1 MKRLENKLV
10 RFMRRPNGFPNQDTW
25 KLDYENIN
33 DLSNGEIIIQN
44 LYISIDPA
52 MRGWMNKARSY
63 IKPVEIG
70 DVMRAGSVGKVVYS
84 KNKLFKE
91 GNFVSGWGGVQK
103 YCRTDG
109 KGFVEINTKKNDL
122 PIFLS
127 TLGMTGLTA
136 YFGILEVAK
145 VKKGETVLISAAAG
159 SVGSIAG
166 QIAKINGCRVIGI
179 AGGKKKCNYV
189 INELGFDGCI
199 DYKNESVSR
208 SIFKE
213 CPDGVDVY
221 FDNVGGNI
229 LDSALT
235 FINRNARVVICGAIS
250 QYNNSDVLGPKNYLS
265 ILVNRAKM
273 MGMVVFDY
281 KDRYTNAIE
290 EMKVWIEKGN
300 LKSNEDIHFGLDNF
314 YNVFQKLFNGNKLGK
329 LILKV

>member
-10 RFMRRPNGFPNQDTW
+10 RFMKRPNGFPNQDTW
-25 KLDYENIN
+25 KLDHENIN

-208 SIFKE
+208 SIFKQ

>member
-10 RFMRRPNGFPNQDTW
+10 RFMKRPNGFPNQDTW
-25 KLDYENIN
+25 KLDHENID

-189 INELGFDGCI
+189 INELGFDGCV

-281 KDRYTNAIE
+281 KDRYTNAIR
-290 EMKVWIEKGN
+290 EMKGWIEKGN

-314 YNVFQKLFNGNKLGK
+314 YNVYQKLFNGNKLGK

>member
-10 RFMRRPNGFPNQDTW
+10 RFMKRPNGFPNQDTW
-25 KLDYENIN
+25 KLDHENIN

-189 INELGFDGCI
+189 INELGFDGCV

-290 EMKVWIEKGN
+290 EMKGWIEKGN

>member
-1 MKRLENKLV
+1 MKRLENKLL
-10 RFMRRPNGFPNQDTW
+10 RFMKRPNGFPNQDTW
-25 KLDYENIN
+25 KLYHENIN
-33 DLSNGEIIIQN
+33 DLSEGEIIIQN

-91 GNFVSGWGGVQK
+91 GNYVSGWGGVQK

-179 AGGKKKCNYV
+179 AGGNKKCNYV

-213 CPDGVDVY
+213 CPEGVDVY

-290 EMKVWIEKGN
+290 EMKGWIEKGN
-300 LKSNEDIHFGLDNF
+300 LKSNEDIHVGLDNF

>member
-10 RFMRRPNGFPNQDTW
+10 RFMKRPNGFPNQDTW
-25 KLDYENIN
+25 KLDHENIN

-208 SIFKE
+208 SIFKQ

-290 EMKVWIEKGN
+290 EMKGWIEKGN

>member
-10 RFMRRPNGFPNQDTW
+10 RFMKRPNGFPKQDTW
-25 KLDYENIN
+25 KLDHENIN

-166 QIAKINGCRVIGI
+166 QIAKINGCRL
-179 AGGKKKCNYV
+179 C
-189 INELGFDGCI
+189 
-199 DYKNESVSR
+199 
-208 SIFKE
+208 
-213 CPDGVDVY
+213 
-221 FDNVGGNI
+221 
-229 LDSALT
+229 
-235 FINRNARVVICGAIS
+235 
-250 QYNNSDVLGPKNYLS
+250 
-265 ILVNRAKM
+265 
-273 MGMVVFDY
+273 
-281 KDRYTNAIE
+281 
-290 EMKVWIEKGN
+290 
-300 LKSNEDIHFGLDNF
+300 
-314 YNVFQKLFNGNKLGK
+314 GK
-329 LILKV
+329 LISILNFNNISINL

>member
-1 MKRLENKLV
+1 MK
-10 RFMRRPNGFPNQDTW
+10 RPNGFPNQDTW
-25 KLDYENIN
+25 KLDHENIN

-208 SIFKE
+208 SIFKQ

-290 EMKVWIEKGN
+290 EMKGWIEKGN

>member
-10 RFMRRPNGFPNQDTW
+10 RFMKRPNGFPNQDTW

-109 KGFVEINTKKNDL
+109 KGFVEINTKNNDL

-199 DYKNESVSR
+199 DYKNESVNR

>member
-10 RFMRRPNGFPNQDTW
+10 RFMKRPNGFPNQDTW
-25 KLDYENIN
+25 RLDHENIN

-290 EMKVWIEKGN
+290 EMKGWIEKGN

>member
-10 RFMRRPNGFPNQDTW
+10 RFMKRPNGFPNQDTW
-25 KLDYENIN
+25 KLDHENIN

-109 KGFVEINTKKNDL
+109 KGFVEFNTKKNDL

-208 SIFKE
+208 SIFKQ

-250 QYNNSDVLGPKNYLS
+250 QYNSSDVLGPKNYLS

-290 EMKVWIEKGN
+290 EMKGWIEKGN

>member
-10 RFMRRPNGFPNQDTW
+10 RFMKRPNGFPNQDTW
-25 KLDYENIN
+25 KLDHENIN

-179 AGGKKKCNYV
+179 AGGRKKCNYV
-189 INELGFDGCI
+189 INELGFDGCV

-290 EMKVWIEKGN
+290 EMKGWIEKGN

>member
-10 RFMRRPNGFPNQDTW
+10 RFMKRPNGFPNQDTW
-25 KLDYENIN
+25 KLDHENIN

-84 KNKLFKE
+84 KNKLFKK

-189 INELGFDGCI
+189 INELGFDGCV

-290 EMKVWIEKGN
+290 EMKGWIEKGN

>member
-10 RFMRRPNGFPNQDTW
+10 RFMKRPNGFPNQDTW
-25 KLDYENIN
+25 KLDHENID

-63 IKPVEIG
+63 IKPIEIG

-109 KGFVEINTKKNDL
+109 NGFVEINTKKNDL
-122 PIFLS
+122 PVFLS

-290 EMKVWIEKGN
+290 EMKGWIEKGN

>member
-10 RFMRRPNGFPNQDTW
+10 RFMKRPNGFPNQDTW
-25 KLDYENIN
+25 KLDHENIN

-179 AGGKKKCNYV
+179 AGGNKKCNYV

-290 EMKVWIEKGN
+290 EMKGWIEKGN

>member
-10 RFMRRPNGFPNQDTW
+10 RFMKRPNGFPNQDTW
-25 KLDYENIN
+25 KLDHENIN

>member
-10 RFMRRPNGFPNQDTW
+10 RFMKRPNGFPNQDTW
-25 KLDYENIN
+25 KLDHENID

-221 FDNVGGNI
+221 FDNVGGSI

-235 FINRNARVVICGAIS
+235 FINRNARIVICGAIS

-281 KDRYTNAIE
+281 KERYTNAIE
-290 EMKVWIEKGN
+290 DMKGWIEKGN

>member
-10 RFMRRPNGFPNQDTW
+10 RFMKRPNGFPNQDTW
-25 KLDYENIN
+25 KLDRENIN

-208 SIFKE
+208 SIFKQ

>member
-10 RFMRRPNGFPNQDTW
+10 RFMKRPNGFPNQDTW
-25 KLDYENIN
+25 KLDHENIN

-103 YCRTDG
+103 YCKTDG

-290 EMKVWIEKGN
+290 EMKGWIEKGN

>member
-10 RFMRRPNGFPNQDTW
+10 RFMKRPNGFPNQDTW
-25 KLDYENIN
+25 KLDHENIN

-290 EMKVWIEKGN
+290 EMKGWIEKGN

>member
-1 MKRLENKLV
+1 MNRLENKLV
-10 RFMRRPNGFPNQDTW
+10 RFMKRPNGFPNQDTW
-25 KLDYENIN
+25 KLDHENIN

-213 CPDGVDVY
+213 CPEGVDVY

-290 EMKVWIEKGN
+290 EMKGWIEKGN